1 MSKEQV
7 KAVCDYSHDVI
18 VKIKSVFGIKKKE
31 PSLLCHS
38 LAHLN
43 SATWLERISSNGI
56 LSEYIVRH

>member
-18 VKIKSVFGIKKKE
+18 VKLKKMFGIKKKE
-31 PSLLCHS
+31 SSLLCHS

-56 LSEYIVRH
+56 LSEYIVRR

>member
-18 VKIKSVFGIKKKE
+18 VKLKKMFGIKKKE

-38 LAHLN
+38 LSHLN

-56 LSEYIVRH
+56 LSEYIVRR

>member
-18 VKIKSVFGIKKKE
+18 VKLKKMFGIKKKV

-43 SATWLERISSNGI
+43 TATWLERAISNGTI
-56 LSEYIVRH
+56 MDYKPR